1 MREKKVYYIKSSKE
15 NPEGVRQALLEVCP
29 DAKNIDDFAYS
40 FAHSIDSTYY
50 YVINGRIDY
59 AEDDS
64 RIELLKDVGIEL
76 QPKTQEKVEFVE
88 EVMYHSVFFTGFKNE
103 VYESY
108 RLYETIEEATNS
120 KDAVGYRAVKIM
132 IKKD

>member
-1 MREKKVYYIKSSKE
+1 MREKKFYYIKGSE
-15 NPEGVRQALLEVCP
+15 MNPEGVRQVLLDICP
-29 DAKNIDDFAYS
+29 DAENIDDFS
-40 FAHSIDSTYY
+40 FDIESYYY
-50 YVINGRIDY
+50 YVINGIIDY

-64 RIELLKDVGIEL
+64 HIELLKVVGIEL

-88 EVMYHSVFFTGFKNE
+88 EVRYHSVFFTGFKNE

-132 IKKD
+132 KKKD